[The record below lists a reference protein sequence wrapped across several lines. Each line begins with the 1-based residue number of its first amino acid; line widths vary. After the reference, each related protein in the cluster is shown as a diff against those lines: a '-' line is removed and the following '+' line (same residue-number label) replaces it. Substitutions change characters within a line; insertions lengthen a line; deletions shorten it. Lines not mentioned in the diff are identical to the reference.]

1 MTVNFCEQGKD
12 IMISCH
18 AHPPSAAGPP
28 LPHGHRDHPRA
39 SGEHSCASPASGSPS
54 VPPQQPQG
62 PCLTA
67 SQLCTPSPRCSH
79 APSSQTRAPDS
90 CTAGRPAWG
99 TAGLPIAPGKEGK
112 EGTPQ
117 TNRADSLSQS
127 THRSRPEQAGWGGGA
142 GEGRGAVN
150 PISPSTAPK
159 ESPTNSPP
167 PFPCPHSLTIPASSS
182 DFSSKQIHSFPPF
195 YRSKTQVL
203 APRRP
208 GSGSSFRCLT
218 LLPRSDLVTAVPD
231 CLPSASKWRI
241 RNRG

>member
-18 AHPPSAAGPP
+18 AHPPSAAVPP

-127 THRSRPEQAGWGGGA
+127 TRWSRREQAGWGGGL
-142 GEGRGAVN
+142 GRVGGQLT
-150 PISPSTAPK
+150 PSLPARP
-159 ESPTNSPP
+159 PRSPP
-167 PFPCPHSLTIPASSS
+167 QTHLRHSP
-182 DFSSKQIHSFPPF
+182 
-195 YRSKTQVL
+195 
-203 APRRP
+203 
-208 GSGSSFRCLT
+208 
-218 LLPRSDLVTAVPD
+218 VPT
-231 CLPSASKWRI
+231 P
-241 RNRG
+241 